1 MTTKYEQVT
10 VAVAGANGSATGS
23 GKTRPITGLL
33 LAVHVDYTTQ
43 PATADVTIA
52 TAGSTAPALTLL
64 TLADKNADGWF
75 FPRQAIH
82 NTAGAAQTQN
92 EIAPVADAVTVS
104 VADGNAGAVAV
115 TLVYEG

>member
-10 VAVAGANGSATGS
+10 VAVAGADGSATGS

-52 TAGSTAPALTLL
+52 TAGSTHPALPLL
-64 TLADKNADGWF
+64 TVSNNATDGWY
-75 FPRQAIH
+75 FPRKAIC
-82 NTAGAAQTQN
+82 TDAGAAQTMY

-104 VADGNAGAVAV
+104 VAQGNAGTVAV

>member
-1 MTTKYEQVT
+1 MATKYEQVT
-10 VAVAGANGSATGS
+10 VTVAGANGSATGS

-64 TLADKNADGWF
+64 TLTDKNTDGWF

-82 NTAGAAQTQN
+82 NTAGAAQTQYD
-92 EIAPVADAVTVS
+92 IAPVADAVTVS
-104 VADGNAGAVAV
+104 VAEGNAGAVTV